1 MAEMYG
7 SMIVSLLFWQFANSI
22 VKSTEAKRFYSHFG
36 LLGNISLPMVAVVF
50 HIFLSDDS
58 NFVPSHLKMMPVLTL
73 VIIMD
78 CIFLFLY
85 TWVNN

>member
-22 VKSTEAKRFYSHFG
+22 VKSSEAKRFYSHFG

-50 HIFLSDDS
+50 YIFLSDDS
-58 NFVPSHLKMMPVLTL
+58 NFMPSHLKMMPVMCI
-73 VIIMD
+73 VIVMD
-78 CIFLFLY
+78 CVFLALY
-85 TWVNN
+85 T